1 MNSAILGID
10 IGGTNTKF
18 GFVTE
23 NGEVLGHYKIKTN
36 STIVFRDFILLLK
49 EAIDEEI
56 AKFSDGLNLISIGIG
71 VPNANPQNGCMEYPP
86 NLSWDYENVI
96 DVFSDIFKIP
106 VFMDNDANIA
116 AVGEKKFGLGLDLD
130 NFIVIT
136 LGTGVG
142 VGTYLNGSL
151 YYGSHGIGS
160 EAGHVIVE
168 PNGRPCNCGHA
179 GHLESYVSGR
189 GIKQT
194 YFELSGCDLSFR
206 EVVAKYHSNDLHA
219 LKAVETSADYLALAL
234 VNFSALLC
242 PQAFILTGGVTSLG
256 ESFRSQVEI
265 KFEKLCYKPFK
276 YKSKVLLS
284 EIASEYGAIL
294 GAASLA
300 LNK

>member
-36 STIVFRDFILLLK
+36 STIGFKDFIKLLK
-49 EAIDEEI
+49 VSIDEEVS
-56 AKFSDGLNLISIGIG
+56 KFSEELNLISIGIG
-71 VPNANPQNGCMEYPP
+71 VPNANPLNGCMEYPP
-86 NLSWDYENVI
+86 NLSWEYENVI
-96 DVFSDIFKIP
+96 EVFSDVFKLP

-116 AVGEKKFGLGLDLD
+116 AVGEKKFGLGIHLE

-142 VGTYLNGSL
+142 VGTYINESL

-168 PNGRPCNCGHA
+168 PNGRLCNCGHA

-194 YFELSGCDLSFR
+194 YFELSGEDLSFR
-206 EVVAKYHSNDLHA
+206 EVVAKYHSNNFNA
-219 LKAVETSADYLALAL
+219 LKAVELSADYLALAL

-256 ESFRSQVEI
+256 ERFRSQVEA
-265 KFEKLCYKPFK
+265 KFEELCYKPFK
-276 YKSKVLLS
+276 NKSKVLLS

-300 LNK
+300 LKK